1 MALAATA
8 GLSAVAWLTSPSV
21 VPCPRCV
28 LGAAAA
34 SRNLYVGRGSP
45 SMIGLS
51 DEIME
56 DNEVDFANLGET
68 GDTDPVGVL
77 LLSVGAPEK
86 PDDGVR
92 SFQVRLKKAFAGRG
106 AE

>member
-1 MALAATA
+1 
-8 GLSAVAWLTSPSV
+8 
-21 VPCPRCV
+21 
-28 LGAAAA
+28 
-34 SRNLYVGRGSP
+34 
-45 SMIGLS
+45 MIGLS

-86 PDDGVR
+86 PDDVEVCAAASLG
-92 SFQVRLKKAFAGRG
+92 
-106 AE
+106 